1 VGNNGTVTELKGQ
14 LLIAGGG
21 LFDPNFRQTVI
32 LVVEHGPTG
41 ALGVVLNRPAPV
53 DVAEAAPAL
62 TGLVEA
68 SAPLYLGGPV
78 EPRAAVVLAEL
89 KQPGEAGIAV
99 FDSVCLLTDNVGER
113 VPDGVVR
120 ARVYAGYAGWGPG
133 QIENELEGS
142 SWIVQPAT
150 AEDVFTPAPQRQ
162 WAELLRRKGGD
173 YAVLAMMPFDPSTN

>member
-1 VGNNGTVTELKGQ
+1 MTELKGQ

-32 LVVEHGPTG
+32 LVIEHGPTG

-53 DVAEAAPAL
+53 GVAEAAPGL
-62 TGLVEA
+62 TRLVEESA
-68 SAPLYLGGPV
+68 SLYLGGPV

-89 KQPGEAGIAV
+89 MQPGDSDIAV
-99 FDSVCLLTDNVGER
+99 FDSVCLLTDNVEER

-162 WAELLRRKGGD
+162 WADLLRRKGGD
-173 YAVLAMMPFDPSTN
+173 YAVLSMMPFDPSTN